1 MPHFRGWRHF
11 YCHFPLVLQGNSSL
25 PSISAAVQCVAVW
38 IVCYYPAGDNIITTY
53 LLSRV
58 CKEWYHRGP
67 WWSNK
72 LTRCCWITHS
82 YRQEVKHSPFDRW
95 LNKWASLSHNPP
107 PSLHHGWGENTP
119 RWHYCHWLFS
129 SLYVTHSSFFLFF
142 FYIYF
147 NVSGS
152 ALSGH
157 HIKTL

>member
-1 MPHFRGWRHF
+1 MHDNQKWHISFCVLWTCLYIFTCPCNYLYIHLFKQHVCFVERQNGYWGSSSTEEHFSMPHFRGWRHF

-82 YRQEVKHSPFDRW
+82 YRQEVKH
-95 LNKWASLSHNPP
+95 
-107 PSLHHGWGENTP
+107 
-119 RWHYCHWLFS
+119 
-129 SLYVTHSSFFLFF
+129 
-142 FYIYF
+142 
-147 NVSGS
+147 
-152 ALSGH
+152 
-157 HIKTL
+157 